1 MTLAFWR
8 WTVVSLLL
16 TPFALHRLIAEWPV
30 VRAQPVRIITL
41 GAIGTSTFSL
51 LGYWGVQYTSSM
63 NAVLMNAAAP
73 VFTMMLT
80 RLALAE
86 RASLRMVIS
95 VLAGL
100 FGTALIAAHGDLV
113 QLITLQF
120 NRGDLIIMVAIFAWA
135 LYTVG
140 LRWKPPELSG
150 MSFMYLA
157 SLAGMVACVPFWLW
171 ELNSGLHAQF
181 VPQSIAAILY
191 LAIFPSIAAYL
202 CWAYAVPRV
211 GPTIAGLFSNVTA
224 VLGALASIV
233 FLDEQAH
240 LYHLVALAV
249 VAWGVYLASSKGRAP
264 HK

>member
-16 TPFALHRLIAEWPV
+16 TPFALHRLIAEWPI

-120 NRGDLIIMVAIFAWA
+120 KRGDLIIMVAIFAWA

-150 MSFMYLA
+150 ISFMYLA

-181 VPQSIAAILY
+181 VPQSIAAIL
-191 LAIFPSIAAYL
+191 
-202 CWAYAVPRV
+202 
-211 GPTIAGLFSNVTA
+211 
-224 VLGALASIV
+224 
-233 FLDEQAH
+233 
-240 LYHLVALAV
+240 
-249 VAWGVYLASSKGRAP
+249 
-264 HK
+264 